1 MFNKIDQK
9 QKDKAVTLR
18 HKGYSLTEIQKE
30 TNISR
35 CTLSVMLRNLSLSKS
50 AKEILHRKNFK
61 SQEDSKKEWNQA
73 DIWAKDII
81 GNLSKRDLMLILG
94 MIYWG
99 EGTKSELNMI
109 NSDPD
114 ILKIFI
120 SCLRMLNINE
130 CDLRM
135 GLRLFPNC
143 NIKESKK
150 FWMQTLN
157 IPENQVLRIEFVKGS
172 KKHKHKYGMCRIRL
186 KCGSLYFKKIMSIIR
201 HVKNYAAVV

>member
-18 HKGYSLTEIQKE
+18 YKGYSLTEIQKE

-35 CTLSVMLRNLSLSKS
+35 CTLSVLLRNLSLSKS
-50 AKEILHRKNFK
+50 AKEVLRLKNFK

-73 DIWAKDII
+73 DFWAKNII

-109 NSDPD
+109 NSDPNM
-114 ILKIFI
+114 LKIFI

-130 CDLRM
+130 QDLRI

-143 NIKESKK
+143 DVEESKK
-150 FWMQTLN
+150 FWIQTLN
-157 IPENQVLRIEFVKGS
+157 ISENQILGIEFVQGS
-172 KKHKHKYGMCRIRL
+172 KKHKHQYGMCRIRL
-186 KCGSLYFKKIMSIIR
+186 KCGSLYFKKIMSIIS
-201 HVKNYAAVV
+201 HVKTMLP